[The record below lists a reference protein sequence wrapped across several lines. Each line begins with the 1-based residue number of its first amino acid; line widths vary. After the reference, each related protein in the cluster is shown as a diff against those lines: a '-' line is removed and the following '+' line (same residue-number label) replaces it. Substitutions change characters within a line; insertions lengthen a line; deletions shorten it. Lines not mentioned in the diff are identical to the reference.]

1 MINRIMFI
9 ALISRGVPSKRD
21 PQWGCFEKDQAEA
34 LVAVGHKVAVISVD
48 SRFRLYWR
56 KPGISHYRLNGIDYY
71 DCFWVPGIIT
81 HRLFGN
87 ILNSF
92 KNTHLNIL

>member
-1 MINRIMFI
+1 MFI

-71 DCFWVPGIIT
+71 D
-81 HRLFGN
+81 
-87 ILNSF
+87 SF
-92 KNTHLNIL
+92 LQRGLSYQRNF

>member
-48 SRFRLYWR
+48 SRFRLYWQKKLIFQLKEFNLR
-56 KPGISHYRLNGIDYY
+56 GCLIE
-71 DCFWVPGIIT
+71 
-81 HRLFGN
+81 
-87 ILNSF
+87 
-92 KNTHLNIL
+92 

>member
-1 MINRIMFI
+1 MFI

-81 HRLFGN
+81 HRLFGKKLIFQLKEFN
-87 ILNSF
+87 LRGCLIE
-92 KNTHLNIL
+92 

>member
-34 LVAVGHKVAVISVD
+34 LVAVGHKVGENLV
-48 SRFRLYWR
+48 FL
-56 KPGISHYRLNGIDYY
+56 
-71 DCFWVPGIIT
+71 IIA
-81 HRLFGN
+81 
-87 ILNSF
+87 
-92 KNTHLNIL
+92 

>member
-1 MINRIMFI
+1 MFI

-56 KPGISHYRLNGIDYY
+56 KPGISHYRLNGIDYLEKKLIFQLKEFNLRG
-71 DCFWVPGIIT
+71 CLIE
-81 HRLFGN
+81 
-87 ILNSF
+87 
-92 KNTHLNIL
+92 